1 MACRTLEEATSIFAG
16 VFNPFIHK
24 LELATY
30 DRVKVVVMTVT
41 VFPFRLLLLMIF
53 LTTAWFL
60 AVLGVYGMSSEEI
73 NKKPLSGWRK
83 QYLKPF
89 ILLMLRVM
97 FVIGGWHWVT
107 VKGKQATP
115 KEAPILT
122 LAPHSSL
129 FDVLPIVMLGGPSV
143 VAKTETENTPFFGAL
158 INFTQ
163 PVYVTRNNPLS
174 RKHTIDE
181 IKKRAYS
188 DGEWDQIV
196 IFPEGTCTN
205 RSCLISFKSGAFY
218 PGVPV
223 QPVCIKYP
231 NTLDF
236 ATWTWNGPGAL
247 KLLWLSLCQFQNYC
261 EIEYLPVYQPNDK
274 EKENPRL
281 YADNVRLVMARAL
294 DLPVSC
300 YSFDDL
306 QYIMMAHK
314 QSLPQTAAVIK
325 LLKIRSRLNL
335 EMETIPEEI
344 KTLTNYLQ
352 VQGSS
357 LIVEGFT
364 SALEVPFDEIVRNG
378 YDAFVQEAVEKVDLL
393 HYTCGLWVINSS
405 VDLWTRME
413 NIFKMLSQDG
423 VLAVG
428 ESEFIFIMWLLT
440 GISKNTAGTLYTEIN
455 PSGKGVVTFET
466 FQKFVYKLPYLKDLL
481 VLPGTMPTDGFA
493 RKSFLMDKNVKES
506 KSSLPFP
513 QEETRI
519 KSE

>member
-1 MACRTLEEATSIFAG
+1 
-16 VFNPFIHK
+16 
-24 LELATY
+24 
-30 DRVKVVVMTVT
+30 
-41 VFPFRLLLLMIF
+41 
-53 LTTAWFL
+53 
-60 AVLGVYGMSSEEI
+60 
-73 NKKPLSGWRK
+73 
-83 QYLKPF
+83 
-89 ILLMLRVM
+89 MLRLM
-97 FVIGGWHWVT
+97 FLIGGWHWVT
-107 VKGKQATP
+107 VKGKQASP

-143 VAKTETENTPFFGAL
+143 VAKTESENTPFFGAL

-163 PVYVTRNNPLS
+163 PVYVTRDNPLS
-174 RKHTIDE
+174 RQQTIDE
-181 IKKRAYS
+181 IKRRAYS
-188 DGEWDQIV
+188 EGEWDQIV

-231 NTLDF
+231 NTLDL
-236 ATWTWNGPGAL
+236 ATWTWSGPGAL

-281 YADNVRLVMARAL
+281 YADNVRLAMARAL

-306 QYIMMAHK
+306 QYITMAQK
-314 QSLPQTAAVIK
+314 QNLPQTVAVIK
-325 LLKIRSRLNL
+325 LLKMRSRLNL
-335 EMETIPEEI
+335 EMETIPEETKI
-344 KTLTNYLQ
+344 LTNYLQ

-357 LIVEGFT
+357 LRVEEFA
-364 SALEVPFDEIVRNG
+364 SALEVPFNEIIKNG
-378 YDAFVQEAVEKVDLL
+378 FDAFDQEAMGKVDLR
-393 HYTCGLWVINSS
+393 HYICGLWVINRSI
-405 VDLWTRME
+405 DLWTRVE
-413 NIFKMLSQDG
+413 NIFKVLSQDG

-428 ESEFIFIMWLLT
+428 VPEFIFIMWLLT
-440 GISKNTAGTLYTEIN
+440 GVSKSTAAALYTELD
-455 PSGKGVVTFET
+455 PSNTGVVMFET
-466 FQKFVYKLPYLKDLL
+466 FQKYLYKLHYLQDLL
-481 VLPGTMPTDGFA
+481 VLSGTMPPNSFA
-493 RKSFLMDKNVKES
+493 SKSCLMNENIKES

-513 QEETRI
+513 QETTRI